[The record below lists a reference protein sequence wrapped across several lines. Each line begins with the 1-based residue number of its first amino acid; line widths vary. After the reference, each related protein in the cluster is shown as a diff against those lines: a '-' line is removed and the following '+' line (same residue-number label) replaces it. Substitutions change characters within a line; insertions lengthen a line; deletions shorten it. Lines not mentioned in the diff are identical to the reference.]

1 MVVHGHFWTSGSS
14 GGSRNLER
22 GVQPPA
28 REARWK
34 FWVATPTFGD
44 VNAFIQN
51 IAGRPNRG
59 VRHKRNLVHCPTV
72 LF

>member
-1 MVVHGHFWTSGSS
+1 MVAIASS

-22 GVQPPA
+22 GVKPPA

-34 FWVATPTFGD
+34 FWVATPTFGH

-59 VRHKRNLVHCPTV
+59 VRHKSRTLSDSVVLVNYN
-72 LF
+72 FN